1 MTYEYFDTENGL
13 NSPEEYTL
21 IFKAELSEY
30 SSLSEFGYAC
40 AKTGY
45 DYINERIKSHSPEY
59 KPYPWEKYLE
69 EFITKPTPISFSCF
83 LQMRKNSLF
92 GVENTQPVL
101 KETDIDFAMVF
112 QNEWNDQLFVAT
124 LTDSYIGYW
133 WQTDA

>member
-13 NSPEEYTL
+13 KSAEAQTY

-40 AKTGY
+40 AKAGY
-45 DYINERIKSHSPEY
+45 DNENEYFMKHYPDY
-59 KPYPWEKYLE
+59 KPSPWEKYLE
-69 EFITKPTPISFSCF
+69 KFITKPTPISISCF
-83 LQMRKNSLF
+83 LQMRKHPLF

-101 KETDIDFAMVF
+101 KETDIHFAMVF
-112 QNEWNDQLFVAT
+112 QNEWNNQLFVAK

-133 WQTDA
+133 WQTSV